1 MKRIVQITAGRGP
14 EECCFVVA
22 QVLKLMIQECK
33 QHDCP
38 YEVLHREPS
47 GINGNLFSASI
58 CVDTKKL
65 PQLFL
70 DWIGTIQWVAQSP
83 FRIHHKRKNWFVG
96 VFEIA
101 QDVLKPLDFAD
112 VSYEAF
118 RSGGPGGQNVNKVS
132 SAIRATHRPTGLS
145 VKVMDSR
152 SQLQNK
158 KLATERL
165 EQLWKAAELE
175 ALRKQQ
181 EDGWNNHLELQR
193 GNLVKVFK
201 SKDFKVKTEAKKFR
215 NQRSTKKLEW
225 KNEVE

>member
-22 QVLKLMIQECK
+22 QVLKMMIQECK
-33 QHDCP
+33 QHDCS
-38 YEVLHREPS
+38 YEVLHRAPS

-58 CVDTKKL
+58 CVDTKKH
-65 PQLFL
+65 PALFL
-70 DWIGTIQWVAQSP
+70 EWIGTIQWVAQSP

-101 QDVLKPLDFAD
+101 QDSMKPLDFSD

-132 SAIRATHRPTGLS
+132 SAIRATHRPSGLS

-165 EQLWKAAELE
+165 EQLWKSAELE
-175 ALRKQQ
+175 ALKKQQ

-193 GNLVKVFK
+193 GNPVRVFK
-201 SKDFKVKTEAKKFR
+201 AKDLKVKAEPKKFR
-215 NQRSTKKLEW
+215 NQRSKENLEW
-225 KNEVE
+225 KREM